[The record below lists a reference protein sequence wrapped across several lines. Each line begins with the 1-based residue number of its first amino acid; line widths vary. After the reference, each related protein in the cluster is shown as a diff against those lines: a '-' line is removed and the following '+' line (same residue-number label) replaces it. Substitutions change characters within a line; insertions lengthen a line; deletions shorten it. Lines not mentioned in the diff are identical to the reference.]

1 MKSRHI
7 TFSDRLIRL
16 SVYEICLTSFTSLD
30 PRRAGKGVYIWETY
44 LLLKLLELVIL
55 LLAVVFDLF
64 LCLVLGVF
72 HTL

>member
-1 MKSRHI
+1 MRKPAHHV
-7 TFSDRLIRL
+7 FKEVIR
-16 SVYEICLTSFTSLD
+16 SGIYAICLTSFTSLG
-30 PRRAGKGVYIWETY
+30 PRCVGKGVYIWVTY

-55 LLAVVFDLF
+55 LLAVVFDLL